1 MSEKAE
7 TVTARAG
14 MASLPP
20 DSAVRRTTRRR
31 RPTGAPP
38 PLPHPVSVTT
48 RAWLILAVVVLAGV
62 IVISL
67 RAPSLRLDDQANT
80 AVLRLFARAR
90 TPWLTDVANGISAAG
105 SGWGAT
111 VLGLSAVVLTMAFR
125 RWRHLLVFLCSLFL
139 LELAIQFITEG
150 MTRPRPYGV
159 LIIAGWA
166 GYSAPALSVTILTFL
181 LMSIAYCLVVPG
193 RPRSYAKA
201 AIAVI
206 VTMFCL
212 ARLYLAV
219 DHVDD
224 LLLGVALAVAIP
236 VSAFRFFTPNE
247 VFPVAYRRGNT
258 AHVDVT
264 GARGEAIRQG
274 VRDQLGFTV
283 TGITPV
289 GLESSAGSTPLRL
302 RVEGGPQEYLFAK
315 LYTKGHVRADRW
327 YKLWRT
333 ILYGSL
339 EDEHPF
345 QTVRRLA
352 EYEDYALR
360 LLQDAGIAVARPYGI
375 VEITPEREYLLVTEY
390 FDGAVEIGGAD
401 LDDQLID
408 QGLLLIRTLWDA
420 GIAHRDIK
428 PGNLMVRA
436 GQLLLI
442 DVAFAQVR
450 PSPWRQAVDLGNMML
465 VLAVRTDP
473 ARVYRQA
480 LNYFTEA
487 ELAEAFAATRGVASP
502 TQLRAFMKRDPR
514 DLLAEFR
521 KLAPQRR
528 PIVLQRWSV
537 RRVTLAAA
545 MLALFAVPA
554 VFGVVLL
561 LPASNP
567 AGTRPIAAPGHT
579 MILAAQAVPSAAFLP
594 CIAALPSGWTAAGA
608 EIASGQASFVLD
620 SGQAGLQAV
629 TITLT
634 ATCDIAGAQQIPSD
648 QPGMRR
654 FERPLSLVPAYSD
667 VRYYT
672 FPGGC
677 ATYQFVLRARRVPG
691 PGHHCRQR
699 GGVHAPVGAGR
710 LCPPHRRPGPV
721 RARCRMPR
729 VTRPATA
736 RRQEDA
742 LLARPRQAALLT
754 AGVLALTA
762 VVFALVADHGTLARI
777 QRLDDAWLRLMISGR
792 TPPLTAIAKV
802 FNVLGLVYVTLP
814 VRIALAGFLALRRQW
829 WHLAAFAAAIVLSE
843 VLIGSLK
850 GIYDRARP
858 PGSLVATSGASF
870 PSGHAIAASVTVVAT
885 VIALVPAGRR
895 RIWWGTA
902 AVAFSIVMGLSRA
915 YLGAH
920 WLSDATAGILLGTSC
935 ALVTALV
942 ADQFQRRQNR
952 LQRAA
957 GTQCLAGVPPAHRAE
972 DRR

>member
-1 MSEKAE
+1 MTENAG
-7 TVTARAG
+7 TVTPLDGTAAPSPG
-14 MASLPP
+14 P
-20 DSAVRRTTRRR
+20 AVRRTARRR

-48 RAWLILAVVVLAGV
+48 TAWLVLAVAVLAGAILV
-62 IVISL
+62 SV
-67 RAPSLRLDDQANT
+67 RAPSLRLDDQVNA

-90 TPWLTDVANGISAAG
+90 TPWLTGIARGISVAG
-105 SGWGAT
+105 TGWGAT
-111 VLGLSAVVLTMAFR
+111 AVGLSVVALTMAFR
-125 RWRHLLVFLCSLFL
+125 RWRHLLIFVCSLAF
-139 LELAIQFITEG
+139 LELAGYWINQEL
-150 MTRPRPYGV
+150 TRPRPYGV
-159 LIIAGWA
+159 PIIAGWA
-166 GYSAPALSVTILTFL
+166 GYSAPALPAGILTTL
-181 LMSIAYCLVVPG
+181 LIGIAYCLVVPG
-193 RPRSYAKA
+193 RPRSCAKA
-201 AIAVI
+201 AIAVV
-206 VTMFCL
+206 VTVFCL
-212 ARLYLAV
+212 ACLYLAV

-224 LLLGVALAVAIP
+224 ILLGVALGVAIP

-264 GARGEAIRQG
+264 GVRGEAIRQG

-327 YKLWRT
+327 YKIWRT

-408 QGLLLIRTLWDA
+408 QGLPLIRTLWDA

-473 ARVYRQA
+473 ARVYRRA

-521 KLAPQRR
+521 TLAPPRR
-528 PIVLQRWSV
+528 PIVLQRWSP
-537 RRVTLAAA
+537 RRVSGAAA
-545 MLALFAVPA
+545 MLAVIVAVTYVGYTLFTPVRNLGAQAPEC
-554 VFGVVLL
+554 
-561 LPASNP
+561 
-567 AGTRPIAAPGHT
+567 GTGHA
-579 MILAAQAVPSAAFLP
+579 MILAAQAVPSAALLP
-594 CIAALPSGWTAAGA
+594 CIAALPSGWTAPGTDA
-608 EIASGQASFVLD
+608 EIASGQASFWLN
-620 SGQAGLQAV
+620 SGQAGVQAV

-634 ATCDIAGAQQIPSD
+634 ATCDTSGAQQIPSD
-648 QPGMRR
+648 QAGTRR
-654 FERPLSLVPAYSD
+654 FERPLSLAPQFSD
-667 VRYYT
+667 IRYYT

-677 ATYQFVLRARRVPG
+677 ATYQFLFAPG
-691 PGHHCRQR
+691 ASP
-699 GGVHAPVGAGR
+699 
-710 LCPPHRRPGPV
+710 
-721 RARCRMPR
+721 
-729 VTRPATA
+729 
-736 RRQEDA
+736 
-742 LLARPRQAALLT
+742 
-754 AGVLALTA
+754 VLAAA
-762 VVFALVADHGTLARI
+762 VDSALSFTPRSALVGYVR
-777 QRLDDAWLRLMISGR
+777 R
-792 TPPLTAIAKV
+792 TE
-802 FNVLGLVYVTLP
+802 G
-814 VRIALAGFLALRRQW
+814 LALCGRG
-829 WHLAAFAAAIVLSE
+829 AAC
-843 VLIGSLK
+843 
-850 GIYDRARP
+850 
-858 PGSLVATSGASF
+858 PG
-870 PSGHAIAASVTVVAT
+870 
-885 VIALVPAGRR
+885 
-895 RIWWGTA
+895 
-902 AVAFSIVMGLSRA
+902 
-915 YLGAH
+915 
-920 WLSDATAGILLGTSC
+920 
-935 ALVTALV
+935 
-942 ADQFQRRQNR
+942 
-952 LQRAA
+952 
-957 GTQCLAGVPPAHRAE
+957 
-972 DRR
+972 